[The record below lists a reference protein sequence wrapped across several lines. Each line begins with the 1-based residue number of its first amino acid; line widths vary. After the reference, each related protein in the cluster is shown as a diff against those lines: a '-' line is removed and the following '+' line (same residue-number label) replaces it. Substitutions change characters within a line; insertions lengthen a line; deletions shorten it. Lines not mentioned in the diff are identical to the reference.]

1 MKACANNKPEA
12 FTFEKYPRGGY
23 ILWLR
28 ENFHQIE
35 SNEKDTPSSWIY
47 DEYTILTPQYLTN
60 SFIQQHFNEYLENAR
75 KEEASNPVER
85 LNSAEDAIQDI
96 LEILADIT
104 G

>member
-1 MKACANNKPEA
+1 MKACANDKPNA

-28 ENFHQIE
+28 ENFHKIE
-35 SNEKDTPSSWIY
+35 KEEPEAQDSWVY

-60 SFIQQHFNEYLENAR
+60 NFIEQHFNKYLESAR
-75 KEEASNPVER
+75 REEASNLKDR
-85 LNSAEDAIQDI
+85 LSSVEDAVQDI
-96 LEILADIT
+96 LEILAEIT